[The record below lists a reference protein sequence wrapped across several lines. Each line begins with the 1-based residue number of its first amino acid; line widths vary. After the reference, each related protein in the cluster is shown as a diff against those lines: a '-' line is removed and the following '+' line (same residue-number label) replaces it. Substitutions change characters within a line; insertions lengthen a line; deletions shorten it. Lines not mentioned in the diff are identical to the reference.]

1 MGIGEGQRALQS
13 SWPKGGGGGGGGGI
27 KYPGAMFDS
36 LNQSEKEGAAG
47 GQTRTRCKWCLEFNT
62 PYIIGGTCAAM
73 IQTHRQTSRLQVR
86 VQTRASPSMLAIHSD
101 NVFQCVFLMMRLNT
115 CMITICEL

>member
-1 MGIGEGQRALQS
+1 
-13 SWPKGGGGGGGGGI
+13 
-27 KYPGAMFDS
+27 MFDS

-73 IQTHRQTSRLQVR
+73 IQTHRQTSGLQVGCANTSITVNAGDTFR
-86 VQTRASPSMLAIHSD
+86 QRFST
-101 NVFQCVFLMMRLNT
+101 CVSHDANKYMHANYL
-115 CMITICEL
+115 